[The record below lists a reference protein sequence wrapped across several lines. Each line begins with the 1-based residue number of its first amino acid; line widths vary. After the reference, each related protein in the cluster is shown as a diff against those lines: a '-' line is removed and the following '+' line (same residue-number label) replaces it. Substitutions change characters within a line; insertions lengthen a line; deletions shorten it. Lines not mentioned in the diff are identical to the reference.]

1 MTQTANNYGE
11 VLFELGIKKD
21 KVEESKRIFSLT
33 EQLHRALESPII
45 SKNEKYSIIEKVFP
59 KEIENFLK
67 VVCDHEKMSYID
79 EIIEAYYKKY
89 NEANSILTAT
99 LSYVVEP
106 NDNQLSQIKNYLAK
120 KYNKETVEITMIEQ
134 PELIG
139 GFVLKVGDIEEDNS
153 IRGRLNRLEKKLT
166 WR

>member
-1 MTQTANNYGE
+1 M
-11 VLFELGIKKD
+11 K
-21 KVEESKRIFSLT
+21 
-33 EQLHRALESPII
+33 
-45 SKNEKYSIIEKVFP
+45 
-59 KEIENFLK
+59 
-67 VVCDHEKMSYID
+67 KMSYID

-89 NEANSILTAT
+89 NEANNILTAT

-106 NDNQLSQIKNYLAK
+106 NENQLSQIKNYLAK
-120 KYNKETVEITMIEQ
+120 KYNKETVELTMVEQ

>member
-1 MTQTANNYGE
+1 MLAKTKAE
-11 VLFELGIKKD
+11 CEKKL
-21 KVEESKRIFSLT
+21 KSLIAAQKESEPQPPR
-33 EQLHRALESPII
+33 
-45 SKNEKYSIIEKVFP
+45 
-59 KEIENFLK
+59 
-67 VVCDHEKMSYID
+67 EKMSYID

-89 NEANSILTAT
+89 NEANNILTAT